1 VNGGDVNGGDVNT
14 AVFSDVDET
23 LIRVKS
29 MFRFLEFYLRTRGEP
44 PATYERLTGELRAAA
59 LRGAPRAEINREYY
73 RLYRGERAQRLAEAG
88 RRWFTTEWQ
97 ELPDGLY
104 VPEVEEALG
113 VHQKSG
119 QALVLVSGSFFA
131 CLDPIA
137 EDVRADQVL
146 GTRPVVRRGELTGEV
161 LAPMIGATKGRAVRI
176 AATVRGFDL
185 AGSSAYGDHISDVP
199 MLEAVGRPVAVGDDE
214 ELTAHALRSGWGRLL
229 TRAPR

>member
-1 VNGGDVNGGDVNT
+1 MTGAAERS

-44 PATYERLTGELRAAA
+44 PATYDRLTGELRAAA
-59 LRGAPRAEINREYY
+59 LRGVPRAEINRRYY
-73 RLYRGERAQRLAEAG
+73 RLYRGERTQRLAQAG
-88 RRWFTTEWQ
+88 RRWFTAEWQ
-97 ELPDGLY
+97 ERTEGLY

-119 QALVLVSGSFFA
+119 QPLILVSGSFFA

-146 GTRPVVRRGELTGEV
+146 GTRPAVRRGELTGEV

-176 AATVRGFDL
+176 AAAVRGFDL
-185 AGSSAYGDHISDVP
+185 AGSSAYGDHLSDVP
-199 MLEAVGRPVAVGDDE
+199 MLEAVGRPVVVGDDE
-214 ELTAHALRSGWGRLL
+214 ELTAHALRAGWARML
-229 TRAPR
+229 TGAPR